1 MYNDIEWWQQ
11 GNQETCIAKS
21 SMVFWVCSKIRARTL
36 VVSWVWIRQDVVRNS
51 RKQTIR
57 RRDDVTDIMMLNFS
71 ESEHP
76 FFRGSSVFERGDL
89 KSKGNEQLSLHFN
102 GSDETVEVILRTVIS
117 VNQLSVYEAVADM
130 CGELA
135 WEISRNSRCRES
147 LVAWESG
154 NHGNASKCR
163 PQIKFHRLMQEYK
176 ENLLREYEQKF
187 GDLPEHVQLT
197 KLCSNAGLAKTV
209 EKGQYFT
216 TFDDEELDRQK
227 GSCREYTLPGNGQS
241 SQVKGWI
248 LGNTKI
254 GPSWMWWSV
263 IIKDVTELKSWLNL
277 YLETRLV
284 LGFGSWPESTS
295 T

>member
-1 MYNDIEWWQQ
+1 M
-11 GNQETCIAKS
+11 
-21 SMVFWVCSKIRARTL
+21 
-36 VVSWVWIRQDVVRNS
+36 VRNS
-51 RKQTIR
+51 RIETIR

-89 KSKGNEQLSLHFN
+89 KSKGKEQLSLHFN

-117 VNQLSVYEAVADM
+117 LNQISNYGAVAGM

-135 WEISRNSRCRES
+135 WEVSRISRSTENVETVVCQQMSTTNQITQT
-147 LVAWESG
+147 VAG
-154 NHGNASKCR
+154 VQG
-163 PQIKFHRLMQEYK
+163 
-176 ENLLREYEQKF
+176 NLLREYEQRF
-187 GDLPEHVQLT
+187 GDLPEHATLT

-254 GPSWMWWSV
+254 GPSWM
-263 IIKDVTELKSWLNL
+263 
-277 YLETRLV
+277 
-284 LGFGSWPESTS
+284 
-295 T
+295 